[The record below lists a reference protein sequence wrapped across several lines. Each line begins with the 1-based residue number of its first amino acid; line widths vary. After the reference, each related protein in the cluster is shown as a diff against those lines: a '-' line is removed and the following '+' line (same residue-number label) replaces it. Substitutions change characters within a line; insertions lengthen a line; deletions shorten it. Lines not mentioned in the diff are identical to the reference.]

1 MELDF
6 LKWINNNWHG
16 SSVINHFF
24 KYVSYLGDFITIW
37 GIIALVLLCFKKTR
51 KQGLCLGLCL
61 ACVAVFG
68 YALKFV
74 INRTRPFEKA
84 QELAIFIKGINMEL
98 PDSASFPSGH
108 TLASFAGAMTLTLCF
123 GKKGAWSFII
133 AGLIAFSRIFLCVH
147 YPTDVLGGIL
157 VGIVG
162 AVVFYY
168 VFNFVWKKLEEK
180 LKKKK
185 EENIEPKSE
194 E

>member
-16 SSVINHFF
+16 SNFLNHFF
-24 KYVSYLGDFITIW
+24 KIVSYLGDFITVW
-37 GIIALVLLCFKKTR
+37 GVLALVLLCFKKTR

-61 ACVAVFG
+61 ASVAVFG
-68 YALKFV
+68 YAIKFIV
-74 INRTRPFEKA
+74 DRTRPFEKA
-84 QELAIFIKGINMEL
+84 GELAIFIKSINMDL

-108 TLASFAGAMTLTLCF
+108 TLTSFASAMILTLCF
-123 GKKGAWSFII
+123 GKKGAWSFIL
-133 AGLIAFSRIFLCVH
+133 AGLIAFSRLFLCVH
-147 YPTDVLGGIL
+147 YPTDILGGIL
-157 VGIVG
+157 LGTIG

-168 VFNFVWKKLEEK
+168 VFNFIWNKIEQKFI
-180 LKKKK
+180 KKK